1 MKYVPSLVFAAF
13 LLASAPAA
21 LASPCEQAVKDTQ
34 EALDRLL
41 ADLAATGPS
50 ATESDDAL
58 LSHEPTPGGI
68 ADVEAEIGDGVAP
81 EKAQKALD
89 SARAA
94 VAAGDEE
101 KCQKD
106 VAAARD
112 AIGLQ

>member
-1 MKYVPSLVFAAF
+1 M
-13 LLASAPAA
+13 
-21 LASPCEQAVKDTQ
+21 Q
-34 EALDRLL
+34 EGGADR
-41 ADLAATGPS
+41 DV
-50 ATESDDAL
+50 
-58 LSHEPTPGGI
+58 
-68 ADVEAEIGDGVAP
+68 VEAEIGDGVAP